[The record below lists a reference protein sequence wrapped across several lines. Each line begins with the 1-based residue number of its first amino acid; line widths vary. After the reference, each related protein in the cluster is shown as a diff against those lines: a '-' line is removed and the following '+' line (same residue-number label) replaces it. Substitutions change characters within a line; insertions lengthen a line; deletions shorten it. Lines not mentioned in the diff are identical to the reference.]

1 MSKRVPQNLIESAP
15 HLYAALKLITEA
27 IKDGRE
33 PDAHEI
39 TLAFEAIELAER
51 FMNNQNN

>member
-27 IKDGRE
+27 IKVGRE
-33 PDAHEI
+33 PDADEI
-39 TLAFEAIELAER
+39 ALAFKAIELAER